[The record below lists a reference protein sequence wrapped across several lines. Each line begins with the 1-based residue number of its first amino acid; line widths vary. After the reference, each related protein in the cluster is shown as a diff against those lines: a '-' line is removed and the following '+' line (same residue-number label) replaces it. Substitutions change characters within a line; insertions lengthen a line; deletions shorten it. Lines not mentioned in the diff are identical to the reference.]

1 MQSTSFFRSNQAH
14 LRAETLSAIVG
25 FTLLVGYV
33 WLWLNI
39 WTVTGSATPL
49 TGWIGS
55 ALLVGCA
62 LSGTLL
68 KKLNVRL
75 AVYVMITGIFTAT
88 ICAFYTL
95 HSPAVP
101 YLFILPMVFTSTL
114 LTWRMV
120 FLEAVVASVV
130 ILTSTQ
136 PMLDAWAAAITIVL
150 VAVSS
155 LLSARNLQMTLDWL
169 SNAYESARRNEY
181 IARERQADLRRLL
194 KALDEATHNLERA
207 NQRLIVQRNEAES
220 ARRIKQQFAQTISH
234 ELRTP
239 LNLILGFI
247 DVMAQS
253 PEHYGERLPVS
264 YMRDLSI
271 IHKNAQYLQK
281 LVNDVLDLARIE
293 AAQMSIIPEETDIAS
308 LIQETVNTARR
319 LIEMQGLRLTVE
331 LEADLPSLTIDPAR
345 IRQVLLNL
353 LNNAARFTDR
363 GSVTVCACQQEQEVI
378 FSVTDTGLG
387 IGEEDL
393 ERIFKEFEQIDGTTR
408 RRYGGAGL
416 GLAICQRFVEM
427 HRGRM
432 WVSSQVGQGST
443 FYFSLPIKPQRY
455 LGHTLPEATR
465 PRALLVISDNS
476 AVSELFTLYQNQVV
490 LATSFEEA
498 EHLMPAV
505 TPTAVLVDSASCLM
519 TARGNATIS
528 EFLQSLAKQWHL
540 KHTPIFAY
548 PLPDTSPTRQAA
560 VQDYLLKPVSIH
572 RLREIMDQ
580 ISPPARSIL
589 IVDDNQD
596 FVKLLS
602 RMLAAYPLQLFSA
615 YSGAEALTL
624 LNHRQP
630 DLIFVNFVLS
640 DMNGSALIDQ
650 IRSLAFDIPVVV
662 ISAQDEIDSA
672 NAISSP
678 LLIARDD
685 PFLWSETLHFIQR
698 ISGM

>member
-1 MQSTSFFRSNQAH
+1 MYDTYQPQSPESTSIFRSNQAH
-14 LRAETLSAIVG
+14 LREETLSTIVG
-25 FTLLVGYV
+25 FTLLIGYV

-55 ALLVGCA
+55 ILLVGSA
-62 LSGTLL
+62 LSGTLI
-68 KKLNVRL
+68 KKLNVRV
-75 AVYVMITGIFTAT
+75 AVYLLIIGGFIAT
-88 ICAFYTL
+88 TCAFFAL

-114 LTWRMV
+114 LTWQMV
-120 FLEAVVASVV
+120 FLEAVIASVV
-130 ILTSTQ
+130 ILTGTQ
-136 PMLDAWAAAITIVL
+136 PTLDAWAAAATIFL

-169 SNAYESARRNEY
+169 SNAYESARHNEY

-293 AAQMSIIPEETDIAS
+293 AAQMSIIPEETDIAV

-319 LIEMQGLRLTVE
+319 SIEMQGLNLKV
-331 LEADLPSLTIDPAR
+331 DLQPGLPHLTIDPAR

-353 LNNAARFTDR
+353 LNNAARFTDH
-363 GSVTVCACQQEQEVI
+363 GSVTVRACQDDQELV
-378 FSVTDTGLG
+378 FSVTDTGVG
-387 IGEEDL
+387 IAEDDL
-393 ERIFKEFEQIDGTTR
+393 ERVFKEFEQLDGTTR
-408 RRYGGAGL
+408 RRHGGAGL

-432 WVSSQVGQGST
+432 WVTSQVGIGST
-443 FYFSLPIKPQRY
+443 FYFNLPIKPHRY
-455 LGHTLPEATR
+455 LVNTSQETSR
-465 PRALLVISDNS
+465 RTALLVITDNG
-476 AVSELFTLYQNQVV
+476 AAAELFALYQNQVIMASS
-490 LATSFEEA
+490 LIEA
-498 EHLMPAV
+498 EKLMVQATPA
-505 TPTAVLVDSASCLM
+505 AVLV
-519 TARGNATIS
+519 
-528 EFLQSLAKQWHL
+528 
-540 KHTPIFAY
+540 
-548 PLPDTSPTRQAA
+548 
-560 VQDYLLKPVSIH
+560 
-572 RLREIMDQ
+572 
-580 ISPPARSIL
+580 
-589 IVDDNQD
+589 
-596 FVKLLS
+596 
-602 RMLAAYPLQLFSA
+602 
-615 YSGAEALTL
+615 
-624 LNHRQP
+624 
-630 DLIFVNFVLS
+630 
-640 DMNGSALIDQ
+640 
-650 IRSLAFDIPVVV
+650 
-662 ISAQDEIDSA
+662 
-672 NAISSP
+672 
-678 LLIARDD
+678 
-685 PFLWSETLHFIQR
+685 
-698 ISGM
+698 